1 MKLKSFSQILKE
13 STQKNN
19 SQLCVGLDIDLDKIP
34 SKSNQNLNN
43 LKKFTKKIIEA
54 IKIIESRVDLLY

>member
-54 IKIIESRVDLLY
+54 TIDHVVAYKLNF